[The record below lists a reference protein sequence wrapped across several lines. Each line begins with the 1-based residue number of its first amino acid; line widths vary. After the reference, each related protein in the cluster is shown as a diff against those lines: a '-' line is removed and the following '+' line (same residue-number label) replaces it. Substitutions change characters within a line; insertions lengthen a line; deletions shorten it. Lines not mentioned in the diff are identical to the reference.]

1 MTKLEYISLHGQPAT
16 AMAGSAEF
24 RALLDT
30 AREECP
36 QFGKEIADASM
47 LVRSEGFL
55 QGWNAALKFLKTAH
69 VPAKPKEHIAPQN
82 QYQDPSEN
90 PLNPRK

>member
-1 MTKLEYISLHGQPAT
+1 MTKPEYIALFAQQAT
-16 AMAGSAEF
+16 TMAGLPEF

-36 QFGKEIADASM
+36 QLGKEIADPSM

-55 QGWNAALKFLKTAH
+55 QGWMACVKFLKTAH
-69 VPAKPKEHIAPQN
+69 VMPKLKTPGAPTSQYPDPADH
-82 QYQDPSEN
+82 

>member
-1 MTKLEYISLHGQPAT
+1 MTKSEFIALFAPQAT
-16 AMAGSAEF
+16 AMAASQEF

-36 QFGKEIADASM
+36 QLGKEISDATM

-55 QGWNAALKFLKTAH
+55 QGWNACLKFLKTAH
-69 VPAKPKEHIAPQN
+69 LLPKLKTGATPTSQYPDPADH
-82 QYQDPSEN
+82 

>member
-1 MTKLEYISLHGQPAT
+1 MTKLEYIALFAPQAT
-16 AMAGSAEF
+16 AMASSQEF

-36 QFGKEIADASM
+36 QLGKEIADPSM

-69 VPAKPKEHIAPQN
+69 VTPVKPEKSASSS
-82 QYQDPSEN
+82 QYPDPSDH